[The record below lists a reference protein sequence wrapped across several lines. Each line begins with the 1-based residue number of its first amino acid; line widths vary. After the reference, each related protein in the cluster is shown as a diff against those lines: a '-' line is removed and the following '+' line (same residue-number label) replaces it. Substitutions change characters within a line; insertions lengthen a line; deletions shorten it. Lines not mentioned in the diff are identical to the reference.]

1 MSKKR
6 PTRPK
11 REEYKDENTNEFQNQ
26 ENFLNENKS
35 KKTNNL
41 VYIVITVLLL
51 IVVGVGTYF
60 FSTITTRSQIKN
72 LDEQV
77 ETLNN
82 TIKNKNE
89 TINDMSDEIESTTV
103 KEVVPTT
110 SLQRIEGSN
119 IPEFYLIEG
128 DFIAPKTLNI
138 PTLIEDVNDSY
149 LQVGSRFRVVPSKNW
164 LIKSE
169 GATIELSHATKI
181 WGKIKAN
188 RHDERVKLE
197 ENMKNIIRTF
207 FEDFPSTTID
217 YRNIYIDDNTV
228 GMMGKA
234 LITVTDE
241 ESVEKSMVLN
251 VGFAQRGENTL
262 NFMFLHEKENV
273 VGQELVDLLLTGTK
287 YADDNLKLE

>member
-138 PTLIEDVNDSY
+138 PTLI
-149 LQVGSRFRVVPSKNW
+149 
-164 LIKSE
+164 
-169 GATIELSHATKI
+169 
-181 WGKIKAN
+181 
-188 RHDERVKLE
+188 
-197 ENMKNIIRTF
+197 
-207 FEDFPSTTID
+207 
-217 YRNIYIDDNTV
+217 
-228 GMMGKA
+228 
-234 LITVTDE
+234 
-241 ESVEKSMVLN
+241 
-251 VGFAQRGENTL
+251 
-262 NFMFLHEKENV
+262 
-273 VGQELVDLLLTGTK
+273 
-287 YADDNLKLE
+287 